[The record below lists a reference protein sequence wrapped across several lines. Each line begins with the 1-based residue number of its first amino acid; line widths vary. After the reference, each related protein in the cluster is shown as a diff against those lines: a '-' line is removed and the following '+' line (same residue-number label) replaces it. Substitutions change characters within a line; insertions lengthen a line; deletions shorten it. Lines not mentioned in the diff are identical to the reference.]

1 MAHMIDSMMYVGETP
16 WHKLGTALD
25 KPPTTEEAL
34 LQAGLD
40 WTVKKLPTYSPNLD
54 NDEEYFGNHAS
65 MKTGHYHTWRIDR
78 VKQPWELIKDSKKLV
93 GEMQN
98 AVLGSNAQIN
108 GDFINK
114 RRRFT
119 PLGPVSERYG
129 VLQNKEAFEP
139 FDILVDQG
147 YTYET
152 AGAIDEGRKVW
163 ILAKAPETTLVGDD
177 ILYQYILLYT
187 SHDGSAGSTFRI
199 TDVRTVCKNT
209 LDIAL
214 KGNGSA
220 YALKHNSNIKNRID
234 ELKTKLVK
242 AQGNVQQAI
251 DDMNRMYD
259 FEINGDQLNMY
270 LELCIPF
277 LKTRHKESVPEL
289 GIKIR
294 NNAKIAYDK
303 MVHNFYSGR
312 GNNGK
317 TLWDAYNAVTEY
329 YTHEDRYQ
337 DNWVKKTQF
346 GKAYNYKVTALRVA
360 QKMVESTNTTMVT
373 A

>member
-16 WHKLGTALD
+16 WHRLGTALD

-34 LQAGLD
+34 LQAGLN

-54 NDEEYFGNHAS
+54 NDEEYFGETHAS
-65 MKTGHYHTWRIDR
+65 MRTGHFHTWRVNNPSEYGNR
-78 VKQPWELIKDSKKLV
+78 TFV
-93 GEMQN
+93 
-98 AVLGSNAQIN
+98 
-108 GDFINK
+108 
-114 RRRFT
+114 

-139 FDILVDQG
+139 FDILIDQG

-163 ILAKAPETTLVGDD
+163 ILAKAPKTTLVGDD
-177 ILYQYILLYT
+177 ILYQYVLLFT
-187 SHDGSAGSTFRI
+187 SHDGSAGSQFRI
-199 TDVRTVCKNT
+199 TDVRAVCKNT
-209 LDIAL
+209 LDIAM
-214 KGNGSA
+214 KGKGSS
-220 YALKHNSNIKNRID
+220 YALKHNSNVKNRID
-234 ELKTKLVK
+234 ELKTKLVT

-270 LELCIPF
+270 LELCVPF
-277 LKTRHKESVPEL
+277 IKTRHKESVPEL
-289 GIKIR
+289 GIKVR

-303 MVHNFYSGR
+303 MVQNFYSGR

-317 TLWDAYNAVTEY
+317 TLWDAYNAITEY

-337 DNWVKKTQF
+337 ENWVKKTQF
-346 GKAYNYKVTALRVA
+346 GKAYNYKVNALRVA
-360 QKMVESTNTTMVT
+360 QKMVEHTNTTMVT

>member
-34 LQAGLD
+34 LQAGLN

-54 NDEEYFGNHAS
+54 NDEEYFGETHAS
-65 MKTGHYHTWRIDR
+65 MRTGHFHTWRVNNPSDYGNR
-78 VKQPWELIKDSKKLV
+78 TFV
-93 GEMQN
+93 
-98 AVLGSNAQIN
+98 
-108 GDFINK
+108 
-114 RRRFT
+114 

-139 FDILVDQG
+139 FDILIDQG

-163 ILAKAPETTLVGDD
+163 ILAKAPKTTLVGDD
-177 ILYQYILLYT
+177 ILYQYILLFT
-187 SHDGSAGSTFRI
+187 SHDGSAGSQFRI
-199 TDVRTVCKNT
+199 TNVRAVCKNT

-259 FEINGDQLNMY
+259 FEMNGDQLNMY

-289 GIKIR
+289 GINVR

-346 GKAYNYKVTALRVA
+346 GMAYNYKVSALRVA
-360 QKMVESTNTTMVT
+360 QKMVKSTNTTMVT

>member
-34 LQAGLD
+34 LQAGLN

-54 NDEEYFGNHAS
+54 NDEEYFGETHAS
-65 MKTGHYHTWRIDR
+65 MRTGHFHTWRVNNPSEYGNR
-78 VKQPWELIKDSKKLV
+78 SFV
-93 GEMQN
+93 
-98 AVLGSNAQIN
+98 
-108 GDFINK
+108 
-114 RRRFT
+114 

-139 FDILVDQG
+139 FDILIDQG

-163 ILAKAPETTLVGDD
+163 ILAKAPKTTLVGDD
-177 ILYQYILLYT
+177 ILYQYILLFT
-187 SHDGSAGSTFRI
+187 SHDGSAGSQFRI
-199 TDVRTVCKNT
+199 TNVRAVCKNT

-259 FEINGDQLNMY
+259 FEMNGDQLNMY

-289 GIKIR
+289 GINVR

-346 GKAYNYKVTALRVA
+346 GMAYNYKVSALRVA
-360 QKMVESTNTTMVT
+360 QKMVKSTNTTMVT